1 MALCHFFSLL
11 LVLLAVVG
19 DGYLIVCNL
28 LWREFTLFPL
38 LTSGWW
44 VEGEGFEIPID
55 RDPPL
60 LPRQSLY
67 YLTSMAFFTTLDI
80 TRVCFDFYS
89 PFV

>member
-11 LVLLAVVG
+11 LLLLAVVG

-44 VEGEGFEIPID
+44 VEGEGFEIPSGPID
-55 RDPPL
+55 L
-60 LPRQSLY
+60 V
-67 YLTSMAFFTTLDI
+67 SMAIFGLSKPPHPSSQFHA
-80 TRVCFDFYS
+80 V
-89 PFV
+89 